1 MENFKILAI
10 AKTISQNEQAGNTLE
25 VLTGVKQLVE
35 LMYIN
40 ELSFEDLY
48 NMGVETSQIIERFE
62 NVKYEIKMDI
72 DWDTYK
78 LIKY

>member
-1 MENFKILAI
+1 MENFKILAV